1 MSNMD
6 MLRFKVLRAFG
17 VAPWSEE
24 AKELTDEM
32 CLEYAELLDM
42 ETENGSGGFDEKAFL
57 NAKYEEN
64 ELRLAEPEETEKYIP
79 KPDTSAMSDFIERE
93 MRCRD
98 TGFVFY

>member
-1 MSNMD
+1 MNNMD

-24 AKELTDEM
+24 AKGLTDEM
-32 CLEYAELLDM
+32 CLEYADMLDM
-42 ETENGSGGFDEKAFL
+42 ETENRSGSFDENAFL

-64 ELRLAEPEETEKYIP
+64 KLRQLEPAYTEIQSSM
-79 KPDTSAMSDFIERE
+79 PDASAISEFMERE

-98 TGFVFY
+98 TGFIFY